1 MSIID
6 LVPGARWI
14 ELAAIA
20 AAIAAAA
27 GAFGLQH
34 HKIVTLTATLASERT
49 QRAEERAAA
58 ASAALAESTAYRAEE
73 QRRAQAQKEI
83 ADETD
88 RKILA
93 LRADADRADA
103 VAGSLQHRVAA
114 LVAAARAAAG
124 HPAAAGTGPSTGDAA
139 GLLAELQ
146 RRADETAGA
155 MARIA
160 DERGAAGSACQRA
173 YQSLTP

>member
-6 LVPGARWI
+6 FVPGAKWI
-14 ELAAIA
+14 EIAVVA
-20 AAIAAAA
+20 AAIASAV
-27 GAFGLQH
+27 GAYALQH
-34 HKIVTLTATLASERT
+34 HKIVTLTATLAAERT
-49 QRAEERAAA
+49 ERANERAAA

-88 RKILA
+88 RQILA
-93 LRADADRADA
+93 ARADAARADA

-124 HPAAAGTGPSTGDAA
+124 HPTAAGPSAPAGDPLN
-139 GLLAELQ
+139 LLAELQ
-146 RRADETAGA
+146 RRADETAGELA
-155 MARIA
+155 KFGDAA
-160 DERGAAGSACQRA
+160 AAAGHACEA
-173 YQSLTP
+173 SYDALTR